1 LQENISQSLAGRVG
15 YLFLLPLSLSEIG
28 FKKFS
33 SNQILFKG
41 GYPGLYQENTDI
53 AKFYSN
59 YIRTYVERDV
69 RLVKNITNLYTFE
82 RFLRLCAGRT
92 GQLLNMSNLA
102 IETGVDVKT
111 ISSWISVLE
120 ASFIVFRLQP
130 YHKNFNKRIVKMPK
144 LYFYDTGLAVALMG
158 VENDSQLKLH
168 PFRGNLFENLVVVE
182 FLKKRYNK
190 GKTNNLYFWRDN
202 TGNEI
207 DLIIDQGDNLVP
219 IEIKSGQTI
228 STEFMKGIKFWNKLT
243 RTEGGYI
250 VYDGNML
257 QRRSDGITLLP
268 LKDLKTIEV

>member
-1 LQENISQSLAGRVG
+1 MN
-15 YLFLLPLSLSEIG
+15 
-28 FKKFS
+28 
-33 SNQILFKG
+33 
-41 GYPGLYQENTDI
+41 
-53 AKFYSN
+53 
-59 YIRTYVERDV
+59 
-69 RLVKNITNLYTFE
+69 
-82 RFLRLCAGRT
+82 
-92 GQLLNMSNLA
+92 
-102 IETGVDVKT
+102 
-111 ISSWISVLE
+111 
-120 ASFIVFRLQP
+120 
-130 YHKNFNKRIVKMPK
+130 H
-144 LYFYDTGLAVALMG
+144 
-158 VENDSQLKLH
+158 
-168 PFRGNLFENLVVVE
+168 
-182 FLKKRYNK
+182 NK